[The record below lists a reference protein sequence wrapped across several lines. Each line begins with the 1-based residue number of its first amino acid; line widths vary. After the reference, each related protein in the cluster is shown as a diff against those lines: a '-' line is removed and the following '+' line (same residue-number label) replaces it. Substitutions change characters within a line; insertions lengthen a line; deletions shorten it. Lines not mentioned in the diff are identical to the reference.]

1 MLVKMRVLEYL
12 CLFREIADIFVNSVE
27 FVFALIDGVVA
38 AIVAAVLAVR
48 SGICFTFASVASAAS
63 SAASAAAD
71 AGTAV
76 GGFVIHPIL
85 SLRFMVSKSNE
96 CAFIDV
102 EDKVVRVQIREGFS
116 QI

>member
-1 MLVKMRVLEYL
+1 MTTRSHSHAQIEQKVSPSIEIFI

-63 SAASAAAD
+63 SAASAVAA

-85 SLRFMVSKSNE
+85 SLIYGFNVK
-96 CAFIDV
+96 
-102 EDKVVRVQIREGFS
+102 RVCFYRRGR
-116 QI
+116 

>member
-1 MLVKMRVLEYL
+1 M
-12 CLFREIADIFVNSVE
+12 E

-63 SAASAAAD
+63 SAASAVAA